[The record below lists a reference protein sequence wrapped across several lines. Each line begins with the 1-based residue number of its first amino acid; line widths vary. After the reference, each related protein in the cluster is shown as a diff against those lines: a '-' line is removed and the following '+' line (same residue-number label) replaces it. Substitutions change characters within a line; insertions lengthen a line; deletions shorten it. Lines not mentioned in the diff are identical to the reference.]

1 MNNGYYKWKQKNEY
15 GSSLFK
21 EKPKKENIY
30 KQRIDKAIEYIENA
44 HFMNINYKDGL
55 LKILKGDNEE

>member
-1 MNNGYYKWKQKNEY
+1 MIKDIMKMDEMLMN
-15 GSSLFK
+15 SL
-21 EKPKKENIY
+21 KENDIL